1 MQELLENKSY
11 YIPQL
16 NGYSQHVLIGF
27 PPFLLVYMS
36 GEEVK
41 VSLTYIGHFRVSYK
55 PNTVLVINL
64 LLNFHPKILTRLSN
78 MRYVTS
84 ISTCIQ
90 SKKTKCIENLP
101 LRSRVKQIYFI
112 KIWLHLL
119 VMYWSMLLDLIKWHS
134 NSIHHTFFS

>member
-1 MQELLENKSY
+1 MVLKLQLKIATRSLIQLTKNKSY

-55 PNTVLVINL
+55 PNTVLIVNFL
-64 LLNFHPKILTRLSN
+64 FNFHPKILTILSSGIN
-78 MRYVTS
+78 LTT
-84 ISTCIQ
+84 INTCIQ
-90 SKKTKCIENLP
+90 SKKKCMENLP
-101 LRSRVKQIYFI
+101 LRSRVKQTYFI
-112 KIWLHLL
+112 KI
-119 VMYWSMLLDLIKWHS
+119 
-134 NSIHHTFFS
+134 